1 MSITGII
8 LPTFPLPLNEYGQK
22 INDAPRGIS
31 EQLYRATDYKGIL
44 YQLQYWYGKEIDPC
58 LSELFEE
65 RVSSGTVIHN
75 NITYDLYKTSI
86 LSFVKE
92 DDSVI
97 RVIGIGETTWPG
109 WLF

>member
-1 MSITGII
+1 MSVSGII
-8 LPTFPLPLNEYGQK
+8 LPTFPLPLNEYGRK
-22 INDAPRGIS
+22 IKDAPRGIS
-31 EQLYRATDYKGIL
+31 EQLYRPSDHKGIL
-44 YQLQYWYGKEIDPC
+44 YQLHYWYGKEIDPC

-75 NITYDLYKTSI
+75 DNTYELYKTSV

-92 DDSVI
+92 DTVI
-97 RVIGIGETTWPG
+97 RVIGIGETILPG